1 MSETRVSLGANEDG
15 SETFEIRDSNDTV
28 IGYEKVFPAE

>member
-1 MSETRVSLGANEDG
+1 MSETRVSLGINDDG
-15 SETFEIRDSNDTV
+15 SETFELRDSANTV

>member
-1 MSETRVSLGANEDG
+1 MSETRVSLGTNEDG
-15 SETFEIRDSNDTV
+15 SETFEIRDLTDTV